1 MKLNS
6 ILKKASY
13 KTVAYNHKVT
23 KITSDSRACD
33 AGSVFVAIEGYQDNG
48 QQYIQEAIQKGAKTI
63 ITKSV
68 VEEVADINYIY
79 VENTRKALAQ
89 LAKVFYHDVSKKL
102 KVIGIIGT
110 NGKTTTSMLGYHFFN
125 YVGYSSMVIGTSG
138 VFCKEFK
145 SDVHNTTP
153 DILKLYQY
161 FEMAHKKHIRY
172 VFLEVSSVSIHQYRV
187 FGIHFDTL
195 IFTNFSQDHL
205 DYHKTLAEYLNCK
218 VIPFTQLSSH
228 STAIV
233 NADDPNIAKIVQYT
247 EAKVITYGFSNPCDF
262 LGTINMVD
270 ENGCSFYAK
279 NLLFK
284 SKLLGEFNLY
294 NELAIL
300 ALCDVYHLS
309 YANYA
314 SFLRH
319 FSGVDGRMNRY
330 VFERKTIIIDYAH
343 TFIATKR
350 AIEEGLKL
358 CKGTL
363 YVLLGCGG
371 NREKEKRGMIGAY
384 LNEVPAEIIL
394 TSDNPRFEN
403 PNDIIADIRKPI
415 EKQVEVIPDR
425 KEALL
430 STLNKLRENDYLLIL
445 GKGCETYMDVQGK
458 KIPYSDLEVIKQW
471 QMEQNR

>member
-1 MKLNS
+1 MRINS
-6 ILKKASY
+6 ILKKTGF

-23 KITSDSRACD
+23 KITSDSRTCD
-33 AGSVFVAIEGYQDNG
+33 NGSVFVAISGFQENG
-48 QQYIQEAIQKGAKTI
+48 QKYIEEAIQKGAKTI

-68 VEEVADINYIY
+68 VEEVAGINYIY
-79 VENTRKALAQ
+79 VGNTRKALAQ

-102 KVIGIIGT
+102 KIIGIIGT

-138 VFCKEFK
+138 VFCKGFK

-153 DILKLYQY
+153 DILNLYQY
-161 FEMAHKKHIRY
+161 FEMAHKKHIQY
-172 VFLEVSSVSIHQYRV
+172 VFLEVSSVSIHQYRI
-187 FGIHFDTL
+187 FGIHFNVL

-205 DYHKTLAEYLNCK
+205 DYHKTLEEYLACK
-218 VIPFTQLSSH
+218 VIPFTKLSNDA
-228 STAIV
+228 TAIV
-233 NADDPNIAKIVQYT
+233 NADDPNVEKIIQYT
-247 EAKVITYGFSNPCDF
+247 DAKVITYGFSNPCDF
-262 LGTINMVD
+262 LGTINTVD
-270 ENGCSFYAK
+270 EHGCSFYAK

-309 YANYA
+309 YSSYA
-314 SFLRH
+314 DFLKH

-330 VFERKTIIIDYAH
+330 VFNHKTIIIDYAH
-343 TFIATKR
+343 TFIATKK
-350 AIEEGLKL
+350 AIEEGAKL
-358 CKGTL
+358 CQGTL

-430 STLNKLRENDYLLIL
+430 STLNKLQEKDVLLAL
-445 GKGCETYMDVQGK
+445 GKGCEAYMDVQGK
-458 KIPYSDLEVIKQW
+458 KVPYSDLEVLKEW
-471 QMEQNR
+471 EQNR